1 MREAARITS
10 DNICKIKSVSTED
23 MGLGNTRKSKDD

>member
-10 DNICKIKSVSTED
+10 DNSCIIQSVSTED
-23 MGLGNTRKSKDD
+23 MGLGNARKSKDD